1 MKTITKYSAVVLL
14 TTLLAGT
21 ACQEQLE
28 QVNPNQQ
35 TSSTFWQNQDDA
47 IKGITAAY
55 MPLAIDGG
63 YMRSTNILLD
73 TRGDDAK
80 SNSPWDQMYNAGRFA
95 LNPGNDAI
103 YGWVFGAHYE
113 GASRANQVLDFVPGI
128 EMDEAVKQ
136 RTLGQAYFLRGL
148 YFYHLVNLFGSVSLP
163 LTSVKSKA
171 DFTVKQ
177 STEAEGWAQVIAD
190 FKKASELLPV
200 SYDNV
205 TGVDKG
211 QVGRAT
217 KGAALGFLGKAYL
230 FTKNYAEAAS
240 QFKAVMDLGVYD
252 LMADYH
258 DNFTEKAENNKESLF
273 EVQFAREAGGTELNW
288 GGEPIPSWGRTSA
301 RAITYAP
308 RGFGWTDVQPTRSA
322 FDEFMQEKTI
332 AGQDDPRLV
341 STILYNKPGLM
352 LYGVEFSIKYAG
364 NVADLNDLFCAKYQN
379 FDTGRKDEYD
389 WRSGI
394 NERLLRYSD
403 ILLMQAEC
411 LNELGRTAE
420 AYPLIQQVRSR
431 VGLPDLAT
439 TKPGL
444 TQATMRE
451 QLAHERLLEFS
462 LEGHRFDDIR
472 RWGWL
477 QNPIKLAELKK
488 RDPEFNTYQAGREFF
503 PIPQREV
510 DNNPGTRQN
519 VSY

>member
-1 MKTITKYSAVVLL
+1 MKTITKHSALVLL

-21 ACQEQLE
+21 ACQDKLE
-28 QVNPNQQ
+28 QINPNQQ
-35 TSSTFWQNQDDA
+35 TSATFWQSQDDA
-47 IKGITAAY
+47 LKGITAAY
-55 MPLAIDGG
+55 LPLGIDGG

-73 TRGDDAK
+73 TRGDDAR

-95 LNPGNDAI
+95 LNTANDAI

-128 EMDEAVKQ
+128 KMDEAVKN
-136 RTLGQAYFLRGL
+136 RILGQAYFLRGL
-148 YFYHLVNLFGSVSLP
+148 YFYHLVNMFGSVSLP
-163 LTSVKSKA
+163 LTSAKSKA

-177 STEAEGWAQVIAD
+177 STQAEGWAQVIAD
-190 FKKASELLPV
+190 FKKASEMLPV
-200 SYDNV
+200 SYADV
-205 TGVDKG
+205 TGADKG
-211 QVGRAT
+211 QIGRAT

-230 FTKNYAEAAS
+230 FTKDYQNAAT

-252 LMADYH
+252 LVADYH
-258 DNFTEKAENNKESLF
+258 DNFTDKNENNKESLF

-288 GGEPIPSWGRTSA
+288 GGEPLASWGRTSA

-322 FDEFMQEKTI
+322 FAEFLQEKTTTG
-332 AGQDDPRLV
+332 ADDPRLV

-352 LYGVEFSIKYAG
+352 LYGVEFSVQYAK
-364 NVADLNDLFCAKYQN
+364 NAADLNDLFVAKYQN
-379 FDTGRKDEYD
+379 FDNGRKDEYD

-403 ILLMQAEC
+403 ILLMYAEC
-411 LNELGRTAE
+411 LNEQGKTAE
-420 AYPLIQQVRSR
+420 AVPLVQRVRAR
-431 VGLPDLAT
+431 VGLPDLAE
-439 TKPGL
+439 TKPNM
-444 TQATMRE
+444 TQEQFRE
-451 QLAHERLLEFS
+451 QLAHERYLEFS

-477 QNPIKLAELKK
+477 QNPTKLAELKV
-488 RDPEFNTYQAGREFF
+488 RDPEFVSYQPGREYF

-510 DNNPGTRQN
+510 DNNPGTVQN
-519 VSY
+519 LSY

>member
-1 MKTITKYSAVVLL
+1 MKTYQKTLSIILL
-14 TTLLAGT
+14 TALLGGSS
-21 ACQEQLE
+21 CQNQLE

-35 TSSTFWQNQDDA
+35 TSSTFWQTQDDA
-47 IKGITAAY
+47 LKGITAAY
-55 MPLAIDGG
+55 LNLSIDGG

-73 TRGDDAK
+73 TRGDDAR
-80 SNSPWDQMYNAGRFA
+80 SNSPWDQMYNSGRFA
-95 LNPGNDAI
+95 LNTANDAI
-103 YGWVFGAHYE
+103 YGWVYGAHYQ
-113 GASRANQVLDFVPGI
+113 GAAQVNQVLDFVPAI
-128 EMDEAVKQ
+128 KMDEGVKQ
-136 RTLGQAYFLRGL
+136 RVLGQAYFLRGL

-190 FKKASELLPV
+190 FRKASELLPV
-200 SYDNV
+200 SYADV
-205 TGVDKG
+205 TGADKG
-211 QVGRAT
+211 QIGRAT

-230 FTKNYAEAAS
+230 FTKNYPEAAN

-252 LMADYH
+252 LMANYH

-273 EVQFAREAGGTELNW
+273 EVQFDRAVGGTELNW

-322 FDEFMQEKTI
+322 FNEFMLEKTA

-341 STILYNKPGLM
+341 STILYNKPGLT
-352 LYGVEFSIKYAG
+352 LYGVEFAQKYAA
-364 NVADLNDLFCAKYQN
+364 NPADLSDLFCAKYQN
-379 FDTGRKDEYD
+379 FDTERKDEFD

-403 ILLMQAEC
+403 VLLMYAEC
-411 LNELGRTAE
+411 LNELGRTTE
-420 AYPLIQQVRSR
+420 AYPFIQRVRTR
-431 VGLPDLAT
+431 VGMPNLAT
-439 TKPGL
+439 AKPGL
-444 TQATMRE
+444 TQAQMRD
-451 QLAHERLLEFS
+451 QLAHERLVEFS
-462 LEGHRFDDIR
+462 LEGHRFDDVR

-477 QNPIKLAELKK
+477 QNPTKLAELKQ
-488 RDPEFNTYQAGREFF
+488 RDPEFSTYQPGREYY

-510 DNNPGTRQN
+510 DNNPGTKQN
-519 VSY
+519 ASY